1 MKVRPLTKPRPGCW
15 WWSGWLSLVLVLG
28 SSPVGFA
35 SPTAELLSIRMLPAE
50 MVLRGVDASRRFV
63 VLASFADGLERDVT
77 SQSRIRVSDPALA
90 RLDGA
95 GRLRGLADGP
105 TDLSVEF
112 RGYTARM
119 KIQVKDSG
127 EARPFR
133 FARDIGG
140 ILTRRGCNNSSSHGS
155 VVGRGGFKLSM
166 NALNPRQDYNWIMQG
181 GVYSVLSAEPAAP
194 SPPRVNLQQPEQS
207 LFLLKA
213 TATQPHGGG
222 LMFRPDSAE
231 HQALLDWIRN
241 GATYPEED
249 SGERLD
255 RLEVLPEE
263 VVLDSTGTHQL
274 LVLAHFADARQEDV
288 SDQVRYVVSDGSVA
302 EVTESGLLRAKKG
315 GETLVTIHGAG
326 RSAHGLRVVVV
337 ADPILDYPPVERSNF
352 IDEHVFTRL
361 RRLSIIP
368 SRLSSDA
375 EFLRRVCLDLTG
387 TLPPPDRAREFLAS
401 NDAQQRNRL
410 IETLLESPE
419 YVEYWTFRFAELF
432 RVGMLVQNSTKNG
445 QSYWEWVRESV
456 TLNKHYDQMA
466 RERIAAQG
474 EAGPVMHFQPVDEF
488 REPEDVMAEE
498 VRVFLGRRLDCA
510 QCHDHPYEAWSQDQF
525 WGMTAFFSRLTRL
538 GDNLDF
544 VMIDYP
550 GGHGQ
555 LGKGFTMTHPRTGQ
569 EVEPRFLDGRL
580 LPETEHSDPRMR
592 LAEWMTSAQNPYF
605 AEAAVNR
612 IWSYFFGRGIVNP
625 VDDFRASNAPT
636 QPALLRA
643 LAGDFKEHAYDL
655 KHLLRVIVQSRTY
668 QLSQKPNETN
678 RDDKV
683 NNSRSLPRPLDAEVL
698 WDAINQFV
706 GVEEDL
712 ERWRGGR
719 ASTRTRTINLV
730 SPELFPAESLEEG
743 PISVIHFLQAYG
755 QPTRLT
761 VPERT
766 GEPNLRQALHILTGS
781 TYTSKLAKRGGR
793 IDRLLAESASSR
805 QVIEELYLAALSRYP
820 TDREHREVEA
830 WIAQRPSSREPLED
844 LAWSLI
850 SSREF
855 PYNH

>member
-1 MKVRPLTKPRPGCW
+1 MKVRPLTRPRPQRWKGC
-15 WWSGWLSLVLVLG
+15 LSVVLALG
-28 SSPVGFA
+28 LSPVGFA
-35 SPTAELLSIRMLPAE
+35 SPAAELLSMRVLPEE
-50 MVLRGVDASRRFV
+50 MVLRGADASRRFV

-77 SQSRIRVSDPALA
+77 LQSRIWVTNPSLA
-90 RLDGA
+90 KLDEA
-95 GRLRGLADGP
+95 GRLRGLADGRAE
-105 TDLSVEF
+105 LSVEF
-112 RGYTARM
+112 GGHTARM
-119 KIQVKDSG
+119 KIQVEGSRR
-127 EARPFR
+127 ARPFR

-140 ILTRRGCNNSSSHGS
+140 IFTKRGCNDSSCHGS

-166 NALNPRQDYNWIMQG
+166 NALNPRQDYDRILRG
-181 GVYSVLSAEPAAP
+181 GAYSVLSVGPKAP
-194 SPPRVNLQQPEQS
+194 SPPRINLRQPEQS
-207 LFLLKA
+207 LLLLKA

-231 HQALLDWIRN
+231 HQTLLDWIRN
-241 GATYPEED
+241 GAPYPEED
-249 SGERLD
+249 SSERLEK
-255 RLEVLPEE
+255 LEVLPGE
-263 VVLDSTGTHQL
+263 VVLAPAGTRQL
-274 LVLAHFADARQEDV
+274 LVIAHFADGHQEDV
-288 SDQVRYVVSDGSVA
+288 SDQVRYVVSDRGVA
-302 EVTESGLLRAKKG
+302 EVTQSGLLRAKKG
-315 GETLVTIHGAG
+315 GETLVIIHGAG
-326 RSAHGLRVVVV
+326 RSSHGLRVAVVPN
-337 ADPILDYPPVERSNF
+337 PIVDYPPVARSNF
-352 IDEHVFTRL
+352 IDDHIFTRL

-368 SRLSSDA
+368 SQLSSDA
-375 EFLRRVCLDLTG
+375 EFLRRVCLDLAG

-401 NDAQQRNRL
+401 NHPHKRTRL

-432 RVGMLVQNSTKNG
+432 RVGMFAQNSAKNG
-445 QSYWEWVRESV
+445 QSYWEWIRESV
-456 TLNKHYDQMA
+456 TRNKPYDQMA

-474 EAGPVMHFQPVDEF
+474 EQGPVMHFQPVDEF
-488 REPEDVMAEE
+488 REPEDVMAEQ

-525 WGMTAFFSRLTRL
+525 WGLTAFFSRLTRL

-544 VMIDYP
+544 VVTDYP
-550 GGHGQ
+550 GGHGP
-555 LGKGFTMTHPRTGQ
+555 LGKGLTMIHPRTRQ

-580 LPETEHSDPRMR
+580 LPETERSDPRKR
-592 LAEWMTSAQNPYF
+592 LAKWITSAENPYF

-612 IWSYFFGRGIVNP
+612 IWSYFFREGMVNP

-636 QPALLRA
+636 QPTLLRA
-643 LAGDFKEHAYDL
+643 LAEDFKEHAYDL
-655 KHLLRVIVQSRTY
+655 KHLLRVIVQSQTY

-678 RDDKV
+678 RDDKL

-712 ERWRGGR
+712 EQWRGGR
-719 ASTRTRTINLV
+719 ASTRTRVINLV
-730 SPELFPAESLEEG
+730 SPDLFPAESLEEG
-743 PISVIHFLQAYG
+743 PISVVHFLQAYG
-755 QPTRLT
+755 QPSRLT

-766 GEPNLRQALHILTGS
+766 GEPNLRQALHILAGS
-781 TYTSKLAKRGGR
+781 TYTSKLARTGGR
-793 IDRLLAESASSR
+793 IDRLLANGASSR

-820 TDREHREVEA
+820 TERERTEVEE

-855 PYNH
+855 SYNH